1 MINVPVKVFPKQG
14 FLNETFQILRGKK
27 ENSIKIFF
35 ENKLYDTIN
44 PEKDS
49 LTYRIFEKPGNYRA
63 TCKTDNE
70 EFSEEF
76 TVLNKRR
83 FGSSVFDKAF
93 IFDDFTFIKMKDRLH
108 IYNENLDELFL
119 ENNLFADR
127 IIKIDKKNYLF
138 IKQIDNLNNLIKLS
152 IYNTDKMTIVSELKG
167 NGCKEIFIQKDKAWI
182 SESFSDEHIIYC
194 FSFENSCFNLL
205 KKYKCSNYYHNNL
218 NGRLILNHDDK
229 ITVVDLEKIFYS
241 CEYNKFSNCV
251 ITKDGDEISMR
262 NNSIRIINYL
272 DKVNF
277 SVDFPKNYF
286 KDGNW
291 EINYPIH
298 RICFH
303 QVYSSN
309 IFYGANNEKYS
320 YKRGFIN
327 SKNSGFNY
335 KKHETKVQEW
345 INLVDFGT
353 DEYILKNDKADGL
366 ESYDERYNEIY
377 RTVGGYFLINKVK
390 TQLLKKI
397 TYEIDSKK
405 GKIKDFKPDIISK
418 STTEIFFID
427 KKKKSV
433 QSIYPEFEGGK
444 IDLKIQNQLLIIN
457 EGDYCTLLIGNQ
469 KKVLSKE
476 AELNFFSSNSNNYI
490 SATINDNFTLFDI
503 SKIKKPIFE
512 ISKNSILN
520 FSHIEKNEAIWYKK
534 INNTINR
541 VYCYKLSDK
550 KNTLFNEGK
559 LDEKGDFPHKGF
571 SGLYSEKDY
580 KFNPDF
586 ILSKTEIIINPK
598 NLEIKGAVVGNIISH
613 NKSLNKVITS
623 RGSKIYFWCF
633 DDKFIEKE
641 LPIESELYDES
652 YLHPNGR
659 YILRKEKEKDKYSL
673 LDIETDEIIDFF
685 SGKFLEFDKDG
696 KIIMEDNK
704 VRDIIVYDPI
714 TLKKISSSKFHFF
727 RFKSPDEK
735 LYVELVCK
743 YRYFK
748 QDKEEGDWNEISR
761 QYFINARKHPHE
773 HPQYRK
779 ETYVLGGI
787 VKDKSKKKEEIKL
800 TDSTKDP
807 YDDIWFVNYV
817 SFSHDNKFL
826 SIVGKKRSGK
836 GFIFIFKVHYDEKKS
851 EINFEK
857 VDTQTHVTK
866 SSITKPQQNIVIK
879 SNKNYKNKAIWVC
892 GINKDGILMS
902 SDSDGVL
909 WHASIPNNLKWG
921 KSDSQYKKSFMCFS
935 PSGEYMALTN
945 STYESLL
952 AGGRGHVLGNEIY
965 IAKIKKNNNEYGY
978 QIVETFKEHGSNF
991 SIHSTDRRGPK
1002 KITNVMFS
1010 KDEKKIMTIS
1020 KDGVI
1025 IVRDL
1030 TF

>member
-1 MINVPVKVFPKQG
+1 
-14 FLNETFQILRGKK
+14 
-27 ENSIKIFF
+27 
-35 ENKLYDTIN
+35 
-44 PEKDS
+44 
-49 LTYRIFEKPGNYRA
+49 
-63 TCKTDNE
+63 
-70 EFSEEF
+70 
-76 TVLNKRR
+76 
-83 FGSSVFDKAF
+83 
-93 IFDDFTFIKMKDRLH
+93 
-108 IYNENLDELFL
+108 
-119 ENNLFADR
+119 
-127 IIKIDKKNYLF
+127 
-138 IKQIDNLNNLIKLS
+138 
-152 IYNTDKMTIVSELKG
+152 
-167 NGCKEIFIQKDKAWI
+167 
-182 SESFSDEHIIYC
+182 
-194 FSFENSCFNLL
+194 CFNLL

-241 CEYNKFSNCV
+241 CEYNKFSDCV
-251 ITKDGDEISMR
+251 ITKDGDEISMW

-457 EGDYCTLLIGNQ
+457 EGDYFTLLIGNQ

-571 SGLYSEKDY
+571 SGLY
-580 KFNPDF
+580 
-586 ILSKTEIIINPK
+586 
-598 NLEIKGAVVGNIISH
+598 
-613 NKSLNKVITS
+613 
-623 RGSKIYFWCF
+623 
-633 DDKFIEKE
+633 
-641 LPIESELYDES
+641 
-652 YLHPNGR
+652 
-659 YILRKEKEKDKYSL
+659 
-673 LDIETDEIIDFF
+673 
-685 SGKFLEFDKDG
+685 
-696 KIIMEDNK
+696 
-704 VRDIIVYDPI
+704 
-714 TLKKISSSKFHFF
+714 
-727 RFKSPDEK
+727 
-735 LYVELVCK
+735 
-743 YRYFK
+743 
-748 QDKEEGDWNEISR
+748 
-761 QYFINARKHPHE
+761 
-773 HPQYRK
+773 
-779 ETYVLGGI
+779 
-787 VKDKSKKKEEIKL
+787 
-800 TDSTKDP
+800 
-807 YDDIWFVNYV
+807 
-817 SFSHDNKFL
+817 
-826 SIVGKKRSGK
+826 
-836 GFIFIFKVHYDEKKS
+836 
-851 EINFEK
+851 
-857 VDTQTHVTK
+857 
-866 SSITKPQQNIVIK
+866 
-879 SNKNYKNKAIWVC
+879 
-892 GINKDGILMS
+892 
-902 SDSDGVL
+902 
-909 WHASIPNNLKWG
+909 
-921 KSDSQYKKSFMCFS
+921 
-935 PSGEYMALTN
+935 
-945 STYESLL
+945 
-952 AGGRGHVLGNEIY
+952 
-965 IAKIKKNNNEYGY
+965 
-978 QIVETFKEHGSNF
+978 
-991 SIHSTDRRGPK
+991 
-1002 KITNVMFS
+1002 
-1010 KDEKKIMTIS
+1010 
-1020 KDGVI
+1020 
-1025 IVRDL
+1025 
-1030 TF
+1030 